1 MAHHVTFGDFMA
13 GNILAGDFLTRSL
26 HIYAYCI
33 LHKKSKIVQWTQGYC
48 SSHTYSMSWYAY
60 LLTGSEGGLRL
71 QLNIEQYEYM
81 KGPNPGAGLKLQIHN
96 QEDVP
101 MVKDHGI
108 AVPPG
113 SHGFVAVKTVE
124 VVVAS
129 MALQAMWYKYSY
141 TIYI

>member
-1 MAHHVTFGDFMA
+1 
-13 GNILAGDFLTRSL
+13 
-26 HIYAYCI
+26 
-33 LHKKSKIVQWTQGYC
+33 
-48 SSHTYSMSWYAY
+48 
-60 LLTGSEGGLRL
+60 
-71 QLNIEQYEYM
+71 M

-129 MALQAMWYKYSY
+129 MA
-141 TIYI
+141 I